1 MNHTLGEYKIFWNPK
16 YNQNGC
22 VIYNRIAYAYI
33 WILNSRRRL
42 MKFIIHF
49 YYAPKILYFNDF
61 VALFLSLNNP
71 KVGDEF
77 YS

>member
-1 MNHTLGEYKIFWNPK
+1 
-16 YNQNGC
+16 
-22 VIYNRIAYAYI
+22 
-33 WILNSRRRL
+33 